1 MKSTRTSGLVLAAAV
16 GLAGVGIG
24 AAMGPVGASAATA
37 TTQAVT
43 DRVTAIKN
51 ALAGLV
57 KDGTLTQAQADK
69 VATTVDGALPRGGSG
84 GFGRHGG
91 LGRHGGRGDLDTAA
105 SVLGMTRDEL
115 RTALESGKTLAQV
128 AQGKNISQATLIDK
142 LVAAEKTRIAA
153 EVKAGRLTQA
163 QVDSLTA
170 DLTARVTERVTSTR
184 PMMAGRGHHR
194 QDGYGGGTPPTPP
207 APGSTPSSSGSGT
220 T

>member
-1 MKSTRTSGLVLAAAV
+1 MASKRMSGLVLAGVV

-24 AAMGPVGASAATA
+24 AAIGPVGASAATA

-43 DRVTAIKN
+43 DRVTAIKD

-69 VATTVDGALPRGGSG
+69 VATTVDGALPKR

-91 LGRHGGRGDLDTAA
+91 RSGLDLATAA
-105 SVLGMTRDEL
+105 SVIGVTRDEL

-128 AQGKNISQATLIDK
+128 AQGKNISQATLVDK

-153 EVKAGRLTQA
+153 AVKAGRLTQA
-163 QVDSLTA
+163 QADSMTA
-170 DLTARVTERVTSTR
+170 DLPTRVTERVTSTR
-184 PMMAGRGHHR
+184 PAGGRAHHR
-194 QDGYGGGTPPTPP
+194 ENGYGGGTRPTPS
-207 APGSTPSSSGSGT
+207 APGASPSTSGT
-220 T
+220 DAT